1 MTAPKYVRPA
11 PPNLGELAKTTERLR
26 KSNERHAAKIGAEP
40 ASGKTKRPSFRPVAL
55 GDLAPALRRQNEAR
69 AARTAE
75 QEMAENMA
83 HEILHVCDA
92 VAARNASRTLESDE
106 VEQFVQV
113 VRELCNALVA
123 SAPRARG
130 DAIELM
136 REAVESLKARMGRE
150 GAS

>member
-1 MTAPKYVRPA
+1 VTAPKYIRPP

-26 KSNERHAAKIGAEP
+26 KSNERHVQWLAGTSANPGAR
-40 ASGKTKRPSFRPVAL
+40 APVAL
-55 GDLAPALRRQNEAR
+55 IRRQNEAR
-69 AARTAE
+69 AARSQE

-136 REAVESLKARMGRE
+136 REAVDSLKARMGRE
-150 GAS
+150 GAP